1 MPSFAKLILLPS
13 SIATIGYTFYVV
25 GQLTVFLS
33 MPRSFSKAHT
43 WIFNLLDNKSR
54 LETAYG
60 PIVFDT
66 LYVIG
71 FILQHS
77 FLKSALIKN
86 LLSKL
91 GLSAAERTIYAVT
104 SSLCLHYMIKNW
116 LPAQSIVLW
125 QINVDE
131 SEPLWWTFVIT
142 HVICW
147 IVIFGGCVIMD
158 FQELLGIKQAY
169 YSLHNYSEP
178 LTYKASELRNLYAHV
193 RHPSFVGLTL
203 ILFVTN
209 VMSLDRLVLAVLLT
223 TYMYVAWSTDQRDVV
238 YQKAQLE
245 RKKLRLKAQ

>member
-1 MPSFAKLILLPS
+1 
-13 SIATIGYTFYVV
+13 
-25 GQLTVFLS
+25 
-33 MPRSFSKAHT
+33 MPRSVSKAHT

-60 PIVFDT
+60 PIVLDT

-77 FLKSALIKN
+77 LLKSAFVKN
-86 LLSKL
+86 LLDRL
-91 GLSAAERTIYAVT
+91 GLTAAERSIYALT
-104 SSLCLHYMIKNW
+104 STLCLHHLINNW

-125 QINVDE
+125 QINVDD
-131 SEPLWWTFVIT
+131 SEPLWWAFVIT
-142 HVICW
+142 HVIGW

-158 FQELLGIKQAY
+158 LQELLGIKQAY
-169 YSLHNYSEP
+169 FSLYNYSEP
-178 LTYKASELRNLYAHV
+178 LAYKSSDLRNLYAHV

-209 VMSLDRLVLAVLLT
+209 VMSFDRLLLAVLLT

-238 YQKAQLE
+238 YQKSQLE
-245 RKKLRLKAQ
+245 RKKLSDNWYLLCLSVDLRDYKS